1 MTRLASLCL
10 IVAFCFSGVLQAQT
24 TNASLTGRVTDP
36 TKGVVPGAKITLTNT
51 RTTVHYDGT
60 TNDTGSYYVTNLLP
74 GTYRMEV
81 EKPGFTTVLKPEI
94 VLHVQDVLEINFEM
108 AVGSLAESVTVE
120 AGAPTVQ
127 LTSSTI
133 SAVVNSTT
141 VQELPLNGR
150 SWTDLA
156 LLQPGV
162 APVENMFLYT
172 GGNKRGRRGFG
183 SEIVVGSA
191 RPSQNNYRLD
201 GISMNDYSNA
211 GPGSVLGGQ
220 LGVDAIQEFSVLTSN
235 YSTEYG
241 RTSGGVINAITRSG
255 TNQFHGGAYEFLR
268 NNALDARNFFDTK
281 NPPFRRN
288 QFGASAGGPIRK
300 GKVFVFG
307 DYEGIRQSKGI
318 TNESTVPSPAARS
331 GTLCSAPDASSCT
344 PTPVPGGVDP
354 AAQKYLPFW
363 PLPNGGIVP
372 GTDGDIGIFT
382 FAAQQ
387 VVNEN
392 FFTTRADIKIADKDS
407 LAVTY
412 LGDITPYTSPDQ
424 MGNVEITSKTHRTFV
439 ALEETHIFSPAF
451 VNSVR
456 VGYNRS
462 AVFSNKALT
471 AINALAKDPSLGAI
485 PGQFASQVKVSELT
499 DFGGGVGGNSSATF
513 NWNSFQEYD
522 DAAWTHGTHSLKF
535 GAAVERMQQNEYAP
549 SDPSGVY
556 NFQTLRDFLTNHPKK
571 FSAGLTPVQPTYGY
585 RQTIFGLYA
594 QDDWRVRPN
603 LTVNLGLRWEMIT
616 MPTEVH
622 NMITNLRTLTDAAP
636 HLGSPVIS
644 NPTLRNFEPRV
655 GFAWDPFHNGKTA
668 VRGGF
673 GVFDVLPMVGQ
684 FILSGFPFE
693 QSGTSSNLPQG
704 AFFTGALPLLTG
716 DTTKVAHTEQH
727 PHRSYVMQWNLN
739 VQRELVS
746 NLTAVVGYVGS
757 RGVHLVFAPDDV
769 DTVLPTLTPQ
779 GYLFPSPI
787 GSGAKINPN
796 FGVINGRFYNSN
808 SFYDG
813 LQVAVQKPIRRGVQ
827 LQGSFTWAKGID
839 TSSASIR
846 GNQFTNS
853 ISTLP
858 WYNLNSARGLTD
870 FNIGRILVISGT
882 WLVPSPKSLSGPA
895 AWIAK
900 GWELGAIYT
909 ASDGTPFTPTFG
921 NNGDPQGLKNDDPW
935 AYPNRLGGPGC
946 QTLINPGNPI
956 KYIKTECFAVPTAP
970 NAAFYTANCD
980 QTQGTFPQCF
990 NLRGNS
996 GRNILN
1002 GPGIS
1007 DMDFSVF
1014 KNNYIT
1020 RISESFN
1027 IQFRAEFFNV
1037 FNRANFASPNT
1048 ADNTEIFNADGTPNG
1063 VAGLITRTTTTAR
1076 EIQFAL
1082 KLIW

>member
-1 MTRLASLCL
+1 
-10 IVAFCFSGVLQAQT
+10 
-24 TNASLTGRVTDP
+24 
-36 TKGVVPGAKITLTNT
+36 
-51 RTTVHYDGT
+51 
-60 TNDTGSYYVTNLLP
+60 
-74 GTYRMEV
+74 
-81 EKPGFTTVLKPEI
+81 
-94 VLHVQDVLEINFEM
+94 
-108 AVGSLAESVTVE
+108 
-120 AGAPTVQ
+120 
-127 LTSSTI
+127 
-133 SAVVNSTT
+133 
-141 VQELPLNGR
+141 
-150 SWTDLA
+150 
-156 LLQPGV
+156 
-162 APVENMFLYT
+162 
-172 GGNKRGRRGFG
+172 
-183 SEIVVGSA
+183 
-191 RPSQNNYRLD
+191 
-201 GISMNDYSNA
+201 
-211 GPGSVLGGQ
+211 
-220 LGVDAIQEFSVLTSN
+220 
-235 YSTEYG
+235 
-241 RTSGGVINAITRSG
+241 
-255 TNQFHGGAYEFLR
+255 
-268 NNALDARNFFDTK
+268 
-281 NPPFRRN
+281 
-288 QFGASAGGPIRK
+288 
-300 GKVFVFG
+300 
-307 DYEGIRQSKGI
+307 
-318 TNESTVPSPAARS
+318 
-331 GTLCSAPDASSCT
+331 
-344 PTPVPGGVDP
+344 
-354 AAQKYLPFW
+354 
-363 PLPNGGIVP
+363 
-372 GTDGDIGIFT
+372 
-382 FAAQQ
+382 
-387 VVNEN
+387 
-392 FFTTRADIKIADKDS
+392 
-407 LAVTY
+407 
-412 LGDITPYTSPDQ
+412 
-424 MGNVEITSKTHRTFV
+424 
-439 ALEETHIFSPAF
+439 
-451 VNSVR
+451 
-456 VGYNRS
+456 
-462 AVFSNKALT
+462 
-471 AINALAKDPSLGAI
+471 
-485 PGQFASQVKVSELT
+485 
-499 DFGGGVGGNSSATF
+499 
-513 NWNSFQEYD
+513 
-522 DAAWTHGTHSLKF
+522 
-535 GAAVERMQQNEYAP
+535 
-549 SDPSGVY
+549 
-556 NFQTLRDFLTNHPKK
+556 
-571 FSAGLTPVQPTYGY
+571 
-585 RQTIFGLYA
+585 
-594 QDDWRVRPN
+594 
-603 LTVNLGLRWEMIT
+603 
-616 MPTEVH
+616 
-622 NMITNLRTLTDAAP
+622 
-636 HLGSPVIS
+636 
-644 NPTLRNFEPRV
+644 
-655 GFAWDPFHNGKTA
+655 
-668 VRGGF
+668 
-673 GVFDVLPMVGQ
+673 
-684 FILSGFPFE
+684 
-693 QSGTSSNLPQG
+693 
-704 AFFTGALPLLTG
+704 
-716 DTTKVAHTEQH
+716 
-727 PHRSYVMQWNLN
+727 MQWNLN

-858 WYNLNSARGLTD
+858 WYDLNSARGLTD